1 MGKGEKGLMTSEGE
15 DFSKNVFI
23 NCPFDQNYAKLLE
36 AILFTIIYLGYNPRI
51 ASERSDSGEARFNK
65 IHELISNSKFSI
77 HDISRM
83 KASRKAEYFRLNMT
97 FELGVDIGCRLFG
110 GGKFKEKKCIIFEK
124 EKYSYQKAL
133 SDLSGFDVKDHNDKP
148 EEVVKKL
155 RNWFV
160 ENDNI
165 KADSGTTIWYKFNEF
180 MPDFVIKRKKEGYE
194 EDDLRLMPVSEF
206 KCFILE
212 WLKNE

>member
-1 MGKGEKGLMTSEGE
+1 MTSEGE

-148 EEVVKKL
+148 EEVVRKL

>member
-1 MGKGEKGLMTSEGE
+1 MTSEGE

-23 NCPFDQNYAKLLE
+23 NCPFDPNYAKILE
-36 AILFTIIYLGYNPRI
+36 AILFTVIYLGYNPRI

-65 IHELISNSKFSI
+65 IQELISNSQFSI

-83 KASRKAEYFRLNMT
+83 KASRKAEYFRLNMP
-97 FELGVDIGCRLFG
+97 FELGVDIGCRLYG
-110 GGKFKEKKCIIFEK
+110 GDKFKEKKCIIFEK

-194 EDDLRLMPVSEF
+194 EDDLRMMPVSEF
-206 KCFILE
+206 KRFIRE
-212 WLKNE
+212 WLNNA